1 MQQHDITDKDAC
13 ILIVDDEASIRFTF
27 EMFLAREGYGNITT
41 AATIDEAL
49 LAIKSQ
55 EFDLIISDIVL
66 EGARGTALL
75 RKIRET
81 GIQCPVVM
89 ITGFPNLD
97 SAAEAVRY
105 GAFDYISKPVNKETL
120 LRFVRQALQHWGL
133 EKEKKRLLKEN
144 EKYKRS
150 LEAILSS
157 VRDAIITIDN
167 NMNIIHI
174 NHTAKE
180 WLNWDESNAPA
191 NIQVLPEEM
200 GRTCL
205 QDALQVLKGRK
216 EVREHQ
222 VECQKDDGNIR
233 IISLNASP
241 LQDGQDEFNGVV
253 IVARDI
259 TLPQPDETSGIR
271 NQFHGFVGASL
282 VMQGVY
288 KLIENVG
295 KVDTA
300 VLITGESGTGKELAT
315 EALHAESP
323 RRAMPLIKVDC
334 AAITEDLL
342 ESELF
347 GHKKG
352 AFTGADRDRPGRL
365 LQADH
370 GTLFLDE
377 IGDISPRMQLRLLRF
392 LQEKTFTPVGQ
403 DTPVKVDV
411 RVIAATNVN
420 LLEKVRLG
428 IFREDLYYRL
438 KVVEIKL
445 PPLRDR
451 NDGIPILAYRFLSL
465 FRDQLKRNIHGISD
479 QAMNALTRYSWP
491 GNVRELKHV
500 MERACILCEGQ
511 TISLDHF
518 PEEIRTQ
525 QILHKTLPALQQSDS
540 AQKIPSQATLPVN
553 TFAPY
558 ISEKDELIDTLKR
571 ARGNKAKAARM
582 LGVDR
587 STLYRKMQR
596 QGIIPD
602 DFKINSI
609 LSKTPKNGD

>member
-1 MQQHDITDKDAC
+1 MQNDEIVDKNAR
-13 ILIVDDEASIRFTF
+13 ILIVDDEASIRLTF
-27 EMFLAREGYGNITT
+27 EMFLARDGYGPITT
-41 AATIDEAL
+41 AATIEEAL
-49 LAIKSQ
+49 VAIQTQ

-66 EGARGTALL
+66 EGARGTDLL
-75 RKIRET
+75 RKIRKT
-81 GIQCPVVM
+81 GILCPVVM

-120 LRFVRQALQHWGL
+120 LRFVRQALQHWEL
-133 EKEKKRLLKEN
+133 EKEKKQLLKEN
-144 EKYKRS
+144 EKYKRY

-167 NMNIIHI
+167 DMNIIQL
-174 NHTAKE
+174 NDTARN
-180 WLNWDESNAPA
+180 WLAYDEDNPPT
-191 NIQVLPEEM
+191 NIKALPDEM

-205 QDALQVLKGRK
+205 QDALQVLNNRK

-222 VECQKDDGNIR
+222 IECRKADGNIR
-233 IISLNASP
+233 IISLNAAP
-241 LQDGQDEFNGVV
+241 LQDGQDEFSGIV

-259 TLPQPDETSGIR
+259 TLPTPDEISDIR
-271 NQFHGFVGASL
+271 NRFHGYIGSSQ

-300 VLITGESGTGKELAT
+300 VLITGESGTGKELAA

-323 RRAMPLIKVDC
+323 RKDMPLIKVDC
-334 AAITEDLL
+334 AAIPEDLL

-420 LLEKVRLG
+420 FIEKVRAG

-438 KVVEIKL
+438 KVVEIRL

-451 NDGIPILAYRFLSL
+451 QGEIPMLAYHFLSL
-465 FRDQLKRNIHGISD
+465 FRDQLKRNILGISD
-479 QAMNALTRYSWP
+479 QAMNTLALYPWP
-491 GNVRELKHV
+491 GNVRELSHV
-500 MERACILCEGQ
+500 MERACVLCEGS
-511 TISLDHF
+511 TISLEHF
-518 PEEIRTQ
+518 PDEIRSQ
-525 QILHKTLPALQQSDS
+525 QMFQKTIPALTPAESLKGRQDTTAMNASTNS
-540 AQKIPSQATLPVN
+540 
-553 TFAPY
+553 PY
-558 ISEKDELIDTLKR
+558 ISEKDELIDALRR
-571 ARGNKAKAARM
+571 ARGNKSKAARM
-582 LGVDR
+582 LNIDR

-596 QGIIPD
+596 QGIEPD
-602 DFKINSI
+602 EFA
-609 LSKTPKNGD
+609 

>member
-1 MQQHDITDKDAC
+1 MQQNETVNKEAR
-13 ILIVDDEASIRFTF
+13 ILIVDDEASIRLTF
-27 EMFLAREGYGNITT
+27 EMFLAREGYNLVTT
-41 AATIDEAL
+41 AATIEEAL
-49 LAIKSQ
+49 IAIHGKT
-55 EFDLIISDIVL
+55 FDLIISDIVL
-66 EGARGTALL
+66 EGARGTDLL

-81 GIQCPVVM
+81 GIKCPVVM

-120 LRFVRQALQHWGL
+120 LRFVRQALQHWEL
-133 EKEKKRLLKEN
+133 EKEKKQLIKEN
-144 EKYKRS
+144 EKYKRY
-150 LEAILSS
+150 LEAIFSS
-157 VRDAIITIDN
+157 VRDAIITLDN
-167 NMNIIHI
+167 DMNIIHI
-174 NHTAKE
+174 NNTAKN
-180 WLNWDESNAPA
+180 WLAYNEA
-191 NIQVLPEEM
+191 NPPTSIRSISEEM
-200 GRTCL
+200 GKICL
-205 QDALQVLKGRK
+205 QDALQVLKSRK

-222 VECQKDDGNIR
+222 IEYRKADGNIR

-241 LQDGQDEFNGVV
+241 LQDEQDEFSGVV

-259 TLPQPDETSGIR
+259 TLPEPAESKGLR
-271 NQFHGFVGASL
+271 NRFHGYVGSSQ

-300 VLITGESGTGKELAT
+300 VLITGESGTGKELAA
-315 EALHAESP
+315 EALHLESP
-323 RRAMPLIKVDC
+323 RRDMPLIKVDC
-334 AAITEDLL
+334 AAISEDLL

-403 DTPVKVDV
+403 DTPIKVDV

-420 LLEKVRLG
+420 LIEKVRAG
-428 IFREDLYYRL
+428 NFREDLYYRL

-451 NDGIPILAYRFLSL
+451 KGGIPILAYHFLSL

-479 QAMNALTRYSWP
+479 QAMNALSQYSWP
-491 GNVRELKHV
+491 GNVRELRHV
-500 MERACILCEGQ
+500 MERACVLCEGS
-511 TISLDHF
+511 TISLEHF
-518 PEEIRTQ
+518 PEEIRMRQMFQEATP
-525 QILHKTLPALQQSDS
+525 LLTPPDSSSGALQGTNAVKSS
-540 AQKIPSQATLPVN
+540 HFP
-553 TFAPY
+553 PY
-558 ISEKDELIDTLKR
+558 ISEKDEIIDALKR
-571 ARGNKAKAARM
+571 ARGNKSRAAR
-582 LGVDR
+582 LLNIDR

-596 QGIIPD
+596 HEIQPD
-602 DFKINSI
+602 DFA
-609 LSKTPKNGD
+609 